1 MDALKQARLNEL
13 AKDFT
18 QVEVRRQM
26 MQEFGNSKAAFSG
39 VNEDGEDVLVS
50 IANDSI
56 IVSTNQKNGWIRK
69 NIYGAD
75 GYAEGETFEGR
86 WDK

>member
-18 QVEVRRQM
+18 QLEVRRQM
-26 MQEFGNSKAAFSG
+26 MQEFGDSKAAFSG

-56 IVSTNQKNGWIRK
+56 VVSTNQKKQHGQQ
-69 NIYGAD
+69 
-75 GYAEGETFEGR
+75 
-86 WDK
+86 

>member
-18 QVEVRRQM
+18 QLEVRRQM
-26 MQEFGNSKAAFSG
+26 MQEFGDSKAAFSG

-56 IVSTNQKNGWIRK
+56 VVSTNQKNGWIRK
-69 NIYGAD
+69 NTYDAD
-75 GYAEGETFEGR
+75 GYDEGETFEGR
-86 WDK
+86 WDR

>member
-1 MDALKQARLNEL
+1 MDALKQARLNAL

-26 MQEFGNSKAAFSG
+26 MQEFGDSKAAFSG

-56 IVSTNQKNGWIRK
+56 VVSTNQKNGWIRK
-69 NIYGAD
+69 NTYGAD

-86 WDK
+86 WDR